1 MVACGVCGLY
11 FDASPRS
18 ARDYRAGRTPPRCML
33 HRARGAR
40 PQTRTAEL
48 RRFWLDRFSREEIVD
63 MAHALF
69 PRGTTRGLPSA
80 LTASIRESN
89 GLDPQ
94 SGRPRV

>member
-1 MVACGVCGLY
+1 
-11 FDASPRS
+11 
-18 ARDYRAGRTPPRCML
+18 
-33 HRARGAR
+33 
-40 PQTRTAEL
+40 
-48 RRFWLDRFSREEIVD
+48 